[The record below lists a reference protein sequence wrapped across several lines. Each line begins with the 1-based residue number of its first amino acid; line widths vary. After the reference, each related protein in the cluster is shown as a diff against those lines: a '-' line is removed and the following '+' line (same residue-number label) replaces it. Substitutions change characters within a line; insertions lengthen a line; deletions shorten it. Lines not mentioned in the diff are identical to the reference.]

1 MNKKIFALALYA
13 LAVLGSMSASA
24 AITVTSS
31 AYNTTDGYVQDA
43 NAKALAGGASVRAND
58 IIIDAGSTDIP
69 VYSSANGTDGLI
81 VLRLPKGLNFSGD
94 PLFKVTSAISGQ
106 GLNLKD
112 GAGDPTINSAA
123 SSPTITYTD
132 ANGDG
137 GNDRAVVTV
146 GRAAAAGDS
155 LTVSINLTVDAGVS
169 AGTKTVSVIINGGI
183 YTAPVVSVI
192 TKFAEP
198 IFVAA
203 TAKTLDQTTGP
214 VTSDLSAI
222 PFVVT
227 IPAGTKKGTTLTI
240 TPNTKLAFAPTPGGA
255 SPTTGT
261 ITAKF
266 NSPLTASIF
275 SANTKDPASSATT
288 SVDFSI
294 NANVLDD
301 TQVEFTVKD
310 VWVKSSASIVG
321 LNGFKLS
328 GVVVGAVDLVDV
340 KKNGSAATL
349 VTGGKLTSIVAG
361 GTSAQT
367 LPGITITE
375 NFAGDAITA
384 GSTAT
389 ITFTPSTGLTLTAD
403 TPTVTTGYGVFAL
416 SPTVSASGVLT
427 VAISAAASGTTKT
440 FTIFGLKAKTT
451 ATAAGTMT
459 VTVGGSKTS
468 APNKDVINVATA
480 VPVGTVDVRLNK
492 LAKVIT
498 TGQGA
503 GGSTTVELLET
514 TYGALTIKEKTASTN
529 AYFTITPSSNA
540 KISAIALSTS
550 NYDSGT
556 SPTISACAKETATAV
571 TWVCQV
577 TAESTAVTAGTSTI
591 SAAVTWAANATAEI
605 GSSITLTL
613 GGNAGVSGE
622 LKVGTVGLT
631 TKAEVTGA
639 IPDVKPGSLTA
650 ASLATVT
657 ITGLFDNAVTNT
669 VGATFRVLAP
679 TGVAFQD
686 AASTE
691 ASTSISSATIS
702 STFRPNDTL
711 SLVIAKTATIT
722 FTPKA
727 IVSADAA
734 SGLIS
739 FDIVDGDINGKKLTL
754 ISPATLDL
762 AYVDGTLKKLDAGK
776 AAVVNVG
783 FSVSNTVEGGLA
795 PYTVA
800 TSAAATASPTI
811 SGSVVTVEGKA
822 AGAATITVTDAL
834 GATSTYAVTVSAGA
848 AEPAQGKATKAS
860 DGSESAATFTGG
872 ATIDGGTTYTDAITT
887 TDEVIINATINVD
900 PEDVGEAGGIHAVV
914 LSPAGLL
921 MLESDGSWV
930 PWDGVIAHVATYLE
944 VDALAAT
951 YSVPLYDGAIATAG
965 KWRFAVVYSTDTGKL
980 VYTTKAAMITVS
992 ESE

>member
-13 LAVLGSMSASA
+13 LAALGSMSASA

-58 IIIDAGSTDIP
+58 IIIDSSGTDIP
-69 VYSSANGTDGLI
+69 TASTSNGTDGLI
-81 VLRLPKGLNFSGD
+81 VLRLPKGLNFDGD
-94 PLFKVTSAISGQ
+94 PLLVVTPATSGA

-112 GAGDPTINSAA
+112 GAGDPTINSAT

-137 GNDRAVVTV
+137 GNDRAVLTV

-155 LTVSINLTVDAGVS
+155 LTVSINLTVDAGVT

-192 TKFAEP
+192 SKFAEP

-203 TAKTLDQTTGP
+203 TPKTLDQSSGPSTTTLTAYP
-214 VTSDLSAI
+214 Y
-222 PFVVT
+222 VVT

-240 TPNTKLAFAPTPGGA
+240 TPNTKLAFAPSPGTG
-255 SPTTGT
+255 TTGT
-261 ITAKF
+261 ITATF
-266 NSPLTASIF
+266 HSPLKASIF
-275 SANTKDPASSATT
+275 SSNTVNASASTTT
-288 SVDFSI
+288 SVNFSI
-294 NANVLDD
+294 NSNVLDD
-301 TQVEFTVKD
+301 TQVTFTTQD
-310 VWVKSSASIVG
+310 VWVKSSATVVG

-328 GVVVGAVDLVDV
+328 GVVTGNVDLVDV
-340 KKNGSAATL
+340 KKNGSSAAIA
-349 VTGGKLTSIVAG
+349 TGGKLTSIVAG

-367 LPGITITE
+367 LPSITITE
-375 NFAGDAITA
+375 NFAGDLITK

-389 ITFTPSTGLTLTAD
+389 VTFTPSTGLTLTAD
-403 TPTVTTGYGVFAL
+403 TPTVSAGFGDSS
-416 SPTVSASGVLT
+416 SPTIT
-427 VAISAAASGTTKT
+427 ISATGVATLTMSADPAGSVTKT
-440 FTIFGLKAKTT
+440 VTITGLKAKTK
-451 ATAAGTMT
+451 ATAVGTQT

-468 APNKDVINVATA
+468 APASDVINVALA

-540 KISAIALSTS
+540 KVSAIALSDS
-550 NYDSGT
+550 GYASGT
-556 SPTISACAKETATAV
+556 SPTISACAKETATSL

-577 TAESTAVTAGTSTI
+577 TAESTAVVVGTSTI
-591 SAAVTWAANATAEI
+591 SAAVTWAATATAEI
-605 GSSITLTL
+605 GSSVTLAI

-650 ASLATVT
+650 VSLATVT
-657 ITGLFDNAVTNT
+657 ISGLFDKAVTDT

-679 TGVAFQD
+679 AGVAFQD
-686 AASTE
+686 AAATQ
-691 ASTSISSATIS
+691 ASTSISTATIS

-711 SLVIAKTATIT
+711 SLSIAKTATIT

-727 IVSADAA
+727 IVSSDAA

-739 FDIVDGDINGKKLTL
+739 FDIVDGDINGKNLTL
-754 ISPATLDL
+754 ISPASLNL
-762 AYVDGTLKKLDAGK
+762 AYVDGTLKKLEAGK
-776 AAVVNVG
+776 EAAVNVG

-800 TSAAATASPTI
+800 TSAAATASPTV
-811 SGSVVTVEGKA
+811 SGSVVSVEGKA

-834 GATSTYAVTVSAGA
+834 GATDTYVVTVKAGA

-860 DGSESAATFTGG
+860 DGSTSAATFTGG

-887 TDEVIINATINVD
+887 ADEVIINATINVD

-951 YSVPLYDGAIATAG
+951 YSVPLYNGAIATAG